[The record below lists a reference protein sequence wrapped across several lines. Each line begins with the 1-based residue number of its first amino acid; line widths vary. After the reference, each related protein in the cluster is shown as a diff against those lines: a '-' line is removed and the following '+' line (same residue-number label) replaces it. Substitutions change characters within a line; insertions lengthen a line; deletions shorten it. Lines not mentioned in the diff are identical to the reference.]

1 MIQYNILNVK
11 LSNSQ
16 VNKLKSRTKNGT
28 EVILKLSSNVV
39 GDSNDEHNFP
49 HQVLLTNT
57 QVSKIRKVFADGSSP
72 NINFSKTQ
80 LSKMIQSGGIMTG
93 IPGIDNFISFPF
105 KIENPY
111 LIELSNTD
119 TKKINKNN
127 RNNTF
132 IDAELNMIGKKI
144 KKKNWF
150 QNNIYKQWIKDIK
163 KIIKSL
169 ENRGIS
175 LKGTTRKNNNQ
186 EGWFLNFLKPFMTSG
201 LRLMKNVLAPLAK
214 SVLIPLELTA
224 TALATDAAIWKK
236 IFGSG
241 KTVLILSN

>member
-11 LSNSQ
+11 LFNSQ
-16 VNKLKSRTKNGT
+16 VNKLKSQTKNGT
-28 EVILKLSSNVV
+28 EVILKLSSNVA

-93 IPGIDNFISFPF
+93 VPGIDNFINFPF
-105 KIENPY
+105 KIENPH

-132 IDAELNMIGKKI
+132 IDAELNMFGKKI
-144 KKKNWF
+144 KKK
-150 QNNIYKQWIKDIK
+150 K
-163 KIIKSL
+163 KK
-169 ENRGIS
+169 
-175 LKGTTRKNNNQ
+175 
-186 EGWFLNFLKPFMTSG
+186 
-201 LRLMKNVLAPLAK
+201 
-214 SVLIPLELTA
+214 LIP
-224 TALATDAAIWKK
+224 K
-236 IFGSG
+236 
-241 KTVLILSN
+241 

>member
-1 MIQYNILNVK
+1 MVK
-11 LSNSQ
+11 R
-16 VNKLKSRTKNGT
+16 LKK
-28 EVILKLSSNVV
+28 
-39 GDSNDEHNFP
+39 
-49 HQVLLTNT
+49 
-57 QVSKIRKVFADGSSP
+57 
-72 NINFSKTQ
+72 
-80 LSKMIQSGGIMTG
+80 
-93 IPGIDNFISFPF
+93 
-105 KIENPY
+105 
-111 LIELSNTD
+111 
-119 TKKINKNN
+119 
-127 RNNTF
+127 
-132 IDAELNMIGKKI
+132 

-201 LRLMKNVLAPLAK
+201 LRLMNNVLAPLAK

-241 KTVLILSN
+241 RTVLILSN